1 MKTHH
6 EAPTASTIG
15 YRYTDLVLYFS
26 KVKVT
31 FIYDLFTIAVRLA
44 WILIDVRSKQA
55 EDDVDKVLTAE
66 RQSLKRLKHTLEKYL
81 ARVQSSSQDLI
92 TVKTMLQG
100 LLDEYAERL
109 RKLSRC
115 KRQSALATTNIRYA
129 SSSEGFSADSMN
141 PRKLLTLVESFFQQ
155 ALGLRKELD
164 SLFARVPPFVRSTQN
179 SVHQALLN
187 NSAQLITRERDLV
200 LLEMQQNQT
209 RNRCLRMT
217 HALVNQSGQNS
228 TKTGFS
234 YTGNCIDF
242 PGVQFLAKNQI
253 GIIPEIIRKRVCPD
267 SPSGSGKFTLSIT
280 VSRSDVKQLA
290 ADKVGIGPFT
300 EIDNRLANVSTPR
313 ETTSPPACKALKPVD
328 KELVRLDEAKG
339 QLDKEMHTIRRSID
353 ADLHIARTRRKAE
366 THRLCS
372 RFAL

>member
-1 MKTHH
+1 MSSNYKQSNPAFEGERTELHQFQSANRLVEDLQKLTAEIISNLTQNSHQMLSPFKDDGSH
-6 EAPTASTIG
+6 E
-15 YRYTDLVLYFS
+15 
-26 KVKVT
+26 T
-31 FIYDLFTIAVRLA
+31 FIQNKSIRIIVQRLQVLSHA
-44 WILIDVRSKQA
+44 THMVLQRMDRYRLLLEKLLCDIRADIRSNSHSNNLRAAKSREKA

-217 HALVNQSGQNS
+217 HALVNQSGQ
-228 TKTGFS
+228 
-234 YTGNCIDF
+234 
-242 PGVQFLAKNQI
+242 
-253 GIIPEIIRKRVCPD
+253 
-267 SPSGSGKFTLSIT
+267 
-280 VSRSDVKQLA
+280 
-290 ADKVGIGPFT
+290 
-300 EIDNRLANVSTPR
+300 
-313 ETTSPPACKALKPVD
+313 PACKALKPVD